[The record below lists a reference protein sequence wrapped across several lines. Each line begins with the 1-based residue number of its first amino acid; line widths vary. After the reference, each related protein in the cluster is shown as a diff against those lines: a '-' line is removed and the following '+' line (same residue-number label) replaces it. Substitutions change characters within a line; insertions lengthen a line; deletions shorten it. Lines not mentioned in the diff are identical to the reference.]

1 MTRKTARAEIE
12 WQVEGDFFG
21 ACNCHFF
28 CPCLFLAD
36 PDEGDCEQAYAW
48 HIATGQYGATKLDGL
63 NVVGIFYAPGNL
75 VTGPR
80 WKAVLYLD
88 ERADAQQAEAL
99 RQIFSGQ
106 AGGHPGN
113 LAAFVGEWL
122 GVRSAPIQFT
132 ASGKHRAVSI
142 PTVLELEVEGV
153 TGADPN
159 RESCITNTALTVT
172 PGFDSVLGRSTH
184 YTYHDHNLRWDNS
197 GRHGNYSHFVYTSK

>member
-1 MTRKTARAEIE
+1 MTRKTTRSGSE
-12 WQVEGDFFG
+12 WEVEGDFFG
-21 ACNCHFF
+21 ACNCRFF

-48 HIATGQYGATKLDGL
+48 HIGTGHHGALKLDGL

-80 WKAVLYLD
+80 WRAALYLD
-88 ERADAQQAEAL
+88 ERADSKQAEVL
-99 RQIFSGQ
+99 SKIFSGQ

-122 GVRSAPIQFT
+122 GIRAAPIQF
-132 ASGKHRAVSI
+132 AANGKHREVSI

-159 RESCITNTALTVT
+159 RESCITNTSLTVT
-172 PGFDSVLGRSTH
+172 PGFDSVLGRSTK
-184 YTYHDHNLRWDNS
+184 YTYHDHSLRWDNS
-197 GRHGNYSHFVYTSK
+197 SRHGNYSHFIYTSK